1 MTPHIKPLTN
11 SGTSLYPYIKVNVIN
26 MIKKTFRFFSKKIV
40 LPIFTKVSSKKYL
53 TIHYNS
59 MYAVNSVYER
69 NDSISLQVHALNVIE
84 LLRHTIFYVNI

>member
-1 MTPHIKPLTN
+1 
-11 SGTSLYPYIKVNVIN
+11 
-26 MIKKTFRFFSKKIV
+26 
-40 LPIFTKVSSKKYL
+40 
-53 TIHYNS
+53 